1 MSVIMTTMRRK
12 ANEMAK
18 RYRGIDLNNL
28 IWDLIEDW
36 DAAVLGFGDGNGFA
50 SWCDTMVDNVPAAE
64 RKALSYDGAVRSRSS
79 DPVHYTDYR
88 GMPFFD
94 PGNLTYSRAFHSLVM
109 YANPNFNSTQGNWN
123 NKTKGDLIEAALG
136 AAWRNPADPE
146 WASFRDRLEAVV
158 YATIALENALA
169 DVDVEV
175 GKNAMLWADFVD
187 ELRIVLRRRQG
198 PAA

>member
-1 MSVIMTTMRRK
+1 MSVIMTTLLK

-109 YANPNFNSTQGNWN
+109 YAHGNFNSTHGGLEQ
-123 NKTKGDLIEAALG
+123 
-136 AAWRNPADPE
+136 
-146 WASFRDRLEAVV
+146 RDE
-158 YATIALENALA
+158 
-169 DVDVEV
+169 
-175 GKNAMLWADFVD
+175 GKPD
-187 ELRIVLRRRQG
+187 
-198 PAA
+198 